1 MNRTSRRARREAAA
15 FALGSLCFAVAAV
28 PAFAEAIGLV
38 ATNAV
43 FFVGSLLFTT
53 GGALQQA
60 ATGWTP
66 ASAARRTSR
75 LEWWASAVQLVGT
88 VFFNVSTALALAAAV
103 PGGAPGGTG
112 WRPDVY
118 GSACFLVASALG
130 VRAAA
135 LGLDR
140 VEAWLNMTGSVFF
153 AAAAVGA
160 FELPG
165 TTALLSPVWTAFGTC
180 AGALCFLAASLP
192 GLTHIALSD

>member
-15 FALGSLCFAVAAV
+15 FALGSLCFALAALPAVAGG
-28 PAFAEAIGLV
+28 IGLV

-43 FFVGSLLFTT
+43 FFAGSLLFTT
-53 GGALQQA
+53 GAALQQA
-60 ATGWTP
+60 ATGWRR

-75 LEWWASAVQLVGT
+75 LAWWASAVQLLGT
-88 VFFNVSTALALAAAV
+88 LFFNVSTAVALAAAV
-103 PGGAPGGTG
+103 PGGAKGGTG

-118 GSACFLVASALG
+118 GSACFLVASVLG

-140 VEAWLNMTGSVFF
+140 VEAWLNLTGSVFF
-153 AAAAVGA
+153 AVAAVGA
-160 FELPG
+160 FVLPG
-165 TTALLSPVWTAFGTC
+165 SDALLSPFWTALGTC
-180 AGALCFLAASLP
+180 AGALCFLVASLP